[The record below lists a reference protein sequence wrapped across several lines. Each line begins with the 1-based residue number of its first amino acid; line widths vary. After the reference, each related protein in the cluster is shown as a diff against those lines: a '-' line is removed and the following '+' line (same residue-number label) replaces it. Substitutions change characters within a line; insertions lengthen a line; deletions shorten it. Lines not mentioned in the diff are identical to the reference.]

1 MTNKLIVPEVA
12 LILNQMKMEIAN
24 ELGIELGAEQTA
36 RMNGKVGAE
45 MTKRLVELG
54 KKSLVESINTPVIAN
69 YNLNQESTPQTTLH

>member
-1 MTNKLIVPEVA
+1 
-12 LILNQMKMEIAN
+12 
-24 ELGIELGAEQTA
+24 
-36 RMNGKVGAE
+36 